1 MSKNDVII
9 QAVVAVDNNAPIGQK
24 INPGKE
30 VVSHLPAAETEMDF
44 LNEEKYRMIYYREK
58 LNFQVLDQD
67 LVQRIFTWIVILVAL
82 LILNSP
88 DNIWEVKLNLLEEPC
103 PMICPFKDHL
113 MLILQI

>member
-1 MSKNDVII
+1 MLQLDKKLIQVKKLCHLTEKFVYFARSGNGNVFFKN
-9 QAVVAVDNNAPIGQK
+9 K
-24 INPGKE
+24 
-30 VVSHLPAAETEMDF
+30 
-44 LNEEKYRMIYYREK
+44 EKYRMIYYREK

>member
-1 MSKNDVII
+1 MYILR
-9 QAVVAVDNNAPIGQK
+9 
-24 INPGKE
+24 E
-30 VVSHLPAAETEMDF
+30 AETEMDF
-44 LNEEKYRMIYYREK
+44 LNEEKYRMIYHREK

>member
-1 MSKNDVII
+1 
-9 QAVVAVDNNAPIGQK
+9 
-24 INPGKE
+24 
-30 VVSHLPAAETEMDF
+30 MDF
-44 LNEEKYRMIYYREK
+44 LNEEKHRMIYCGEK

-88 DNIWEVKLNLLEEPC
+88 DNIWEVKLNLLEGPC
-103 PMICPFKDHL
+103 PMICLFKDHL